1 MDIGTSVNG
10 RRTLHAWFA
19 VLVFFLYTPLLLLLV
34 FSFNDNNLP
43 VFPLKGFTTDAYKD
57 FAANAE
63 LRASVVTSAKI
74 AAASSVGSVVLGILA
89 SIVLVRRHVF
99 ARGAVSALLLSP
111 LVVPY
116 IALAIGL
123 LIFIN
128 EAPFVGP
135 GFWAVVLGHIVLSI
149 PYMILVL
156 VPRLER
162 LDIRL
167 EEAARD
173 LGAGALQTF
182 RLITFPLLLP
192 AIVSALLVA
201 FVLSFDEIVVA
212 SFVAGQTTTFPLYLF
227 SQLRFPTLLPQ
238 VIAVACIVMALS
250 ALILIG
256 AEVARRVVER
266 RLGAELAEP
275 VGAGGPEP
283 AAVSSAKARAA

>member
-1 MDIGTSVNG
+1 MDIATSVNG
-10 RRTLHAWFA
+10 KRLLYVWFG
-19 VLVFFLYTPLLLLLV
+19 VLLLFLYTPLLLLLM

-43 VFPLKGFTTDAYKD
+43 VFPLKGFTTAAYEQ
-57 FAANAE
+57 FAANDE
-63 LRASVVTSAKI
+63 LRGSVVTSAKI
-74 AAASSVGSVVLGILA
+74 AAVASVGAVVLGLLA

-111 LVVPY
+111 LVVPL

-123 LIFIN
+123 LIFVN
-128 EAPFVGP
+128 EVPLIGA
-135 GFWAVVLGHIVLSI
+135 GFWAVVLGHVVLAI
-149 PYMILVL
+149 PYAILVI

-182 RLITFPLLLP
+182 RMITLPLLMP
-192 AIVSALLVA
+192 ALVSAFLVSY
-201 FVLSFDEIVVA
+201 VLSFDEIVVA

-238 VIAVACIVMALS
+238 VMAVACIVMAAS

-256 AEVARRVVER
+256 AEIARRVVER
-266 RLGAELAEP
+266 RLGTELAEP
-275 VGAGGPEP
+275 AGVGGASESL
-283 AAVSSAKARAA
+283 AAAS